1 MAHTTLINV
10 DIETTLKLSLFLSSL
25 QNEYEKIEFLNQ
37 TENLIKES
45 QTFEL
50 LKLYLNQTELILQSE
65 EQSGSYFFEI
75 PRNFFIFLI
84 FFFYFLPY
92 FLTFFHS
99 PSISFSHLHFLCSP
113 SLSLSLFFS
122 LFLLSLSLDV
132 LGSFQAIVSIL
143 YTLNDSNSVQEIV
156 NLTVE
161 KLTANKTEKVALR
174 LRILVILFNLLL
186 SIESKLILLKGYSFD
201 FILILN
207 FLFSL

>member
-65 EQSGSYFFEI
+65 EQSGSYLLEI

-84 FFFYFLPY
+84 FFFYFLLLFSD
-92 FLTFFHS
+92 FLS
-99 PSISFSHLHFLCSP
+99 LLHF
-113 SLSLSLFFS
+113 LSLFFS
-122 LFLLSLSLDV
+122 LLHLLSFSFTLSL
-132 LGSFQAIVSIL
+132 
-143 YTLNDSNSVQEIV
+143 
-156 NLTVE
+156 
-161 KLTANKTEKVALR
+161 
-174 LRILVILFNLLL
+174 
-186 SIESKLILLKGYSFD
+186 
-201 FILILN
+201 
-207 FLFSL
+207 FL